1 MRQTRRQY
9 LRSVASIGLLP
20 ASLAPTTDSG
30 VWGWSTP
37 DDAIIHSDDRPS
49 WIIPVE
55 GADVEERTKNLDAL
69 EDELERLDGNTDV
82 IANRRHDAAGV
93 LTAIAPV
100 DVIGARNRDQ
110 WFNEGITSLEYIDES
125 GIEINRE
132 VTLASPIEPE
142 GEAAWTTPG
151 PIQSMLASQF
161 ASGPPQPDGVAF
173 DTDMSADSMQAARE
187 VTEATGSDVSLPDTS
202 TVTVSVVDTG
212 VSEAGWLNDADGNT
226 RLQPSSTNFV
236 ASGDPSGVGETE
248 DGNGHGDWVAACYAA
263 RNPSDTRLQ
272 GFLPSAKV
280 IGCKALDDQGSGSLS
295 DIAAAIRHA
304 ADEDADI
311 INLSLGSFQY
321 SQSIQNALAYAV
333 DQGSIP
339 VAAAGNDRQAT
350 RWLAFPSSS
359 EYAIGVGST
368 TVAPPE
374 DALSAYYSNV
384 APHNGVTDNSGGKT
398 AGAELDVAAPGCK
411 LEAATGDVLT
421 GTSMAGPVAGSNVGL
436 YIADGGS
443 TDLDT
448 VREELQRTAKP
459 IPKASTEEVG
469 AGMPSAANLLTGTE
483 PENDQTD
490 AETNEAAARGAAYEY
505 LSGSWYTNH
514 VV

>member
-1 MRQTRRQY
+1 
-9 LRSVASIGLLP
+9 
-20 ASLAPTTDSG
+20 LAPTTDPG

-55 GADVEERTKNLDAL
+55 GADAEERSTNLDAL
-69 EDELERLDGNTDV
+69 EDELSRLDANTDV
-82 IANRRHDAAGV
+82 ISNRRHDAAGV

-110 WFNEGITSLEYIDES
+110 WFNDGIAALDYIDES

-132 VTLASPIEPE
+132 VTLATPIEPE
-142 GEAAWTTPG
+142 GESEWTTPG
-151 PIQSMLASQF
+151 PIQSRLASTF

-173 DTDMSADSMQAARE
+173 DSDMAADPMQSARE
-187 VTEATGSDVSLPDTS
+187 ATEATGSDVTLPDTS
-202 TVTVSVVDTG
+202 SVTIAVVDTG
-212 VSEAGWLNDADGNT
+212 VSDALWIEDADGNT

-236 ASGDPSGVGETE
+236 ADDDPSGVGATE

-272 GFLPSAKV
+272 GFLPLAKV

-304 ADEDADI
+304 ADQGADI
-311 INLSLGSFQY
+311 INLSLGSFRY

-339 VAAAGNDRQAT
+339 IAAAGNDRQAT
-350 RWLAFPSSS
+350 RWLAFPASSS
-359 EYAIGVGST
+359 YVIGVGST

-384 APHNGVTDNSGGKT
+384 APHNGVTDNSSGKT
-398 AGAELDVAAPGCK
+398 AGAGLDVGAPGCK
-411 LEAATGDVLT
+411 LEAATNDVLT
-421 GTSMAGPVAGSNVGL
+421 GTSMAGPVTGSNVGL
-436 YIADGGS
+436 YVADGGS
-443 TDLDT
+443 TDLET
-448 VREELQRTAKP
+448 VREELQRTARP
-459 IPKASTEEVG
+459 IPKASKEEVG

-483 PENDQTD
+483 PESDQTD
-490 AETNEAAARGAAYEY
+490 AETSEAAARGAAYEY
-505 LSGSWYTNH
+505 LSGSWYTKH